1 MNNDTYAKT
10 VIEFQIAI
18 IKELFKHSRIGK
30 KEYNYSLK
38 KLESKLKN
46 LSIDSGLLPVI
57 LDVKI

>member
-1 MNNDTYAKT
+1 MNNDRYAKT

-18 IKELFKHSRIGK
+18 IKELFKHSKIGK
-30 KEYNYSLK
+30 NEYYYSIK
-38 KLESKLKN
+38 KLESKLEN